1 MSAISTRDVISSC
14 PGFKV
19 CTDRLGGTY
28 TTRSALACAASSL
41 PSHHSKQSLST
52 DTSIIL
58 RGEKIIV
65 LLRPLQIDHLGFD
78 ERSRQRIVY
87 FFHNKHNTKRS
98 REGFD
103 MMKSTPSLL
112 LSLVTMMIA
121 VVSTVMAQE
130 VPTLPAEMH
139 SYNVTYRQNVCGR
152 HDEFYN
158 GNVELRNALQGFQ
171 LHPYIRVGEYFNINP
186 TTGGIDE
193 EDPGLVA
200 VILDELS
207 ERAGFTWRNSY
218 GDNYGPAA
226 NKTWTELVAW
236 AVEVFDVSV
245 DWWNHTPE
253 RLKMGIGFPE
263 GFVDA
268 SYIMVGIKQDEDGDS
283 SSSDGSF
290 AEKYD
295 FLWAWTQPFSTTVWL
310 FICITIIV
318 SAILYTMFESVAYPI
333 TSAPALNDTSL
344 TPVIGGNNKNKR
356 SKIANQWGP
365 SLYGTILIC
374 LQHFQLRPRTRA
386 GRIIGVSVAFWSLIM
401 TATYTANL
409 ASFFVI
415 QHTPVNTIQDIQD
428 AIDNGLSM
436 CVYGD
441 TASHDYVAKHYP
453 KGTYIPKPGPWGHV
467 ESLLDGECN
476 LAILSMNEWVQ
487 VKINKEFNGECNLE
501 WVGRIIN
508 FLEAGFALKSDSG
521 RLCTSLIQDVLNVH
535 LNDMKSD
542 GTMDLIQTK
551 FLSKS
556 QDVACDAI
564 EAAEKSAGDEF
575 GVLSLKEMA
584 GPFVNHAAATVLA
597 ILVAT
602 FSSFTNRR
610 RRRNGNDDDDDKDND
625 DTFGNGTMFKSTSR
639 MSSEPL
645 PPANLPMR
653 GEEDDTEDMTMS
665 YNDDGSTSGGGSL
678 RQVLS
683 AQNQKQA
690 SLEMNQNELSKKM
703 DFIVSRQDET
713 IAQLSELL
721 KTMKKTKN

>member
-1 MSAISTRDVISSC
+1 MDGQWGHNEEALYLCYRYNVVLPPFLPLIFAKAN
-14 PGFKV
+14 PFENK
-19 CTDRLGGTY
+19 CTV
-28 TTRSALACAASSL
+28 
-41 PSHHSKQSLST
+41 
-52 DTSIIL
+52 L
-58 RGEKIIV
+58 RGKKITKLLL
-65 LLRPLQIDHLGFD
+65 LLRRKIEITLTVSTTFESKESFSSAPHT
-78 ERSRQRIVY
+78 
-87 FFHNKHNTKRS
+87 NS
-98 REGFD
+98 RESERGLREKKTR
-103 MMKSTPSLL
+103 MRMKLSPSLLL
-112 LSLVTMMIA
+112 LSLVSTTMTA
-121 VVSTVMAQE
+121 VTVMAQE
-130 VPTLPAEMH
+130 VPNLPAEMH
-139 SYNVTYRQNVCGR
+139 TYNVTYRQDVCGR

-158 GNVELRNALQGFQ
+158 GKVELRNALQGFQ
-171 LHPYIRVGEYFNINP
+171 LQPLIRVGEYFQLNP
-186 TTGGIDE
+186 TTGGIDT

-200 VILDELS
+200 IILDELS
-207 ERAGFTWRNSY
+207 ERAGFTWRTSF
-218 GDNYGPAA
+218 GDNYGPAP

-236 AVEVFDVSV
+236 AVEVYDVSV
-245 DWWNHTPE
+245 DWWNHSPE

-268 SYIMVGIKQDEDGDS
+268 SYIMVGIKQDGDDDS
-283 SSSDGSF
+283 SSSSSSSGGTF

-310 FICITIIV
+310 FICLTIVV
-318 SAILYTMFESVAYPI
+318 SAILYTMFESVAYP
-333 TSAPALNDTSL
+333 TSAPASNDTSL
-344 TPVIGGNNKNKR
+344 TPVIGGNKNQNN
-356 SKIANQWGP
+356 KIANQWGP

-441 TASHDYVAKHYP
+441 TASHDYVMKHYP
-453 KGTYIPKPGPWGHV
+453 KGNYVPRPGPWGHV

-487 VKINKEFNGECNLE
+487 AKINKEFNGECNLE
-501 WVGRIIN
+501 WVGRVIN

-678 RQVLS
+678 RQVLL